1 MRREAI
7 RVCRRA
13 ATASEQKIMYTK
25 SKGALYSPQRALY
38 SSERA
43 LYSSKRALLSY
54 ATGGGC
60 RLFARV
66 KKQWL
71 QAGKQLCNRKNKRAL
86 YWLKRTL
93 FFSKRALFWY
103 ATGGAWRLFARV
115 KKQWLQAGR
124 QLCKGKTNEP
134 YIDSK
139 EFCILAK
146 ELYSHMPP
154 EAEGDE

>member
-7 RVCRRA
+7 RGCRRA

-25 SKGALYSPQRALY
+25 SKGALYSLQRALY
-38 SSERA
+38 SSKRA

-71 QAGKQLCNRKNKRAL
+71 QAGKQLCNRKTK
-86 YWLKRTL
+86 
-93 FFSKRALFWY
+93 
-103 ATGGAWRLFARV
+103 
-115 KKQWLQAGR
+115 
-124 QLCKGKTNEP
+124 EP

-139 EFCILAK
+139 ELYFLAE
-146 ELYSHMPP
+146 ELYFDMPL
-154 EAEGDE
+154 EACEGYSRVSKSSDCKRAGSCVKEKQTSPILTQKNSVF